1 MLSSKK
7 INAKQNKS
15 FFSDLFQF
23 EYFSNLSNQYALI
36 LKNRTYSRARRRINY
51 KILFSV
57 SALVVIGLIVSI
69 SLNVIN
75 FETRGELS
83 QFKQIISIIISF
95 IMLIIFYKLP
105 LNLIIKSAPYFII
118 LPMALIFLILLPGI
132 GREINGATRWVNL
145 PFFSFQPSEALKL
158 ATIIFLSGLVAK
170 ANDLKQD
177 IKLKYLLVLLIL
189 CIVPILIFQSDLG
202 TTLTISIINLVMIFK
217 SGVSY
222 KKIGLIVSVG
232 TFLAVIGILSTSY
245 RRERFLSFINYHKQS
260 ESASSKNSDAYHL
273 ENALI
278 GIGSGGLFGKGIG
291 KGIQSFGYVP
301 EVQTD
306 SVFAGYAEKLG
317 FIGSIILLGLYAIL
331 LKELYRLSLNSNN
344 IFSSTVLIGIFSW
357 IAANTFVNLGSILGL
372 IPFTGVPL
380 PFISLGGSSLIMLMA
395 AVGLSLNIANI
406 SQATP

>member
-1 MLSSKK
+1 MTK
-7 INAKQNKS
+7 
-15 FFSDLFQF
+15 
-23 EYFSNLSNQYALI
+23 
-36 LKNRTYSRARRRINY
+36 
-51 KILFSV
+51 
-57 SALVVIGLIVSI
+57 
-69 SLNVIN
+69 
-75 FETRGELS
+75 
-83 QFKQIISIIISF
+83 
-95 IMLIIFYKLP
+95 LII
-105 LNLIIKSAPYFII
+105 
-118 LPMALIFLILLPGI
+118 
-132 GREINGATRWVNL
+132 
-145 PFFSFQPSEALKL
+145 
-158 ATIIFLSGLVAK
+158 
-170 ANDLKQD
+170 D
-177 IKLKYLLVLLIL
+177 
-189 CIVPILIFQSDLG
+189 
-202 TTLTISIINLVMIFK
+202 
-217 SGVSY
+217 
-222 KKIGLIVSVG
+222 IVSVG